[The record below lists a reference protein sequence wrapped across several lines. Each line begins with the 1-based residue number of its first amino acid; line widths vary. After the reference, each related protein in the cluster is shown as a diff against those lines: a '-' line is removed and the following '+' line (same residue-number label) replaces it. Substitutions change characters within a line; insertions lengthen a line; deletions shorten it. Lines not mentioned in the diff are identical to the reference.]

1 MAANPGRLAM
11 KQRMSCRD
19 MELLYRQRA
28 VFDCEHSWKWLGE
41 AERWAHL
48 AETETASRFKRIGPM
63 AMGPN
68 TVDGDRRGRV
78 STNL

>member
-1 MAANPGRLAM
+1 M

-28 VFDCEHSWKWLGE
+28 VFDSEQSWRWLGA
-41 AERWAHL
+41 AERWSHL
-48 AETETASRFKRIGPM
+48 AQKEAASRFKTIGPM

-68 TVDGDRRGRV
+68 TVDGDKRGHRV
-78 STNL
+78 ITL